1 MSQAIHPMD
10 KPKKILENP
19 FVGSLVI
26 PILIVVVGA
35 LIIFGVT
42 KMLSTERTHKD
53 LLREMHSKTFGNR
66 WVAAYEL
73 SKLIA
78 SKRISAEEAPALIVE
93 LEDIYD
99 KSKDPRARNFI
110 VVAISALGNELGLGI
125 INKAIKD
132 VDPKVQFH
140 AVTAL
145 GNMPKGVPFEWKELF
160 PLLSAKDIPLQH
172 ATILTLAAQNVQ
184 NAQVLIREKLNHS
197 EISLRYASATALI
210 QYKDQASLTVLKE
223 ILNLS
228 SFPKKPVPFSTKQI
242 ENLKLNVLGML
253 IKEKWNVMPKIISSL
268 SENEELPQVRSK
280 AKELLNQ
287 LNN

>member
-1 MSQAIHPMD
+1 MSQAIQSME

-26 PILIVVVGA
+26 PILIVMVGA

-53 LLREMHSKTFGNR
+53 LLNEMHSKTFGNR

-78 SKRISAEEAPALIVE
+78 NKKISAEEAPALIVE

-125 INKAIKD
+125 INKAVKD
-132 VDPKVQFH
+132 LDPKVKFH

-145 GNMPKGVPFEWKELF
+145 GNMPTGIPFEWKALF
-160 PLLSAKDIPLQH
+160 PLLKAADIPLQH
-172 ATILTLAAQNVQ
+172 ATILTLSVHNVREAQN
-184 NAQVLIREKLNHS
+184 LIRGKLGDS
-197 EISLRYASATALI
+197 EVSIRYASATALI
-210 QYKDQASLTVLKE
+210 QFKDDAAISVLKE
-223 ILNLS
+223 ILELN
-228 SFPKKPVPFSTKQI
+228 SFPKKPAPFTSKQI
-242 ENLKLNVLGML
+242 QNLKLNVLGML
-253 IKEKWNVMPKIISSL
+253 IKQKWKVMPKVIHSL
-268 SENEELPQVRSK
+268 SENEGIPSVKSR